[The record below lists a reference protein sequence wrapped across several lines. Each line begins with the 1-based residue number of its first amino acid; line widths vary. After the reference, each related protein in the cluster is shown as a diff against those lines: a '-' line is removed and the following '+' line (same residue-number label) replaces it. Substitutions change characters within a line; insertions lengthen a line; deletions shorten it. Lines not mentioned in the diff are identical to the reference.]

1 MGHNKSLKYLGAEG
15 ESLIAKYLTKLGFTI
30 LQKNFSCKY
39 GEIDII
45 AKNHDLLS
53 FIEVKLRSAPK
64 FPISEVILPTKQ
76 RKIINTAL
84 YFIASNNLKNLIYR
98 FDVALIEKES
108 NNYNIKFIEN
118 AFTQDI

>member
-1 MGHNKSLKYLGAEG
+1 MEHNKSLKNLGSEG
-15 ESLIAKYLTKLGFTI
+15 ESLVSKYLTKLGFTI

-45 AKNHDLLS
+45 AKNKNIIS

-64 FPISEVILPTKQ
+64 FPISEVILPSKQ

-84 YFIASNNLKNLIYR
+84 YFIAANNLKNLIYR